1 MKFKSN
7 DEELE
12 QMSASNAMMTAICR
26 CNKNEWNGRVTPQ
39 LIVEDF
45 QVREE
50 WIF

>member
-12 QMSASNAMMTAICR
+12 QMSAPNAMMTAICR
-26 CNKNEWNGRVTPQ
+26 ANKNEWNGRVTPQ
-39 LIVEDF
+39 LIIEAIEIC
-45 QVREE
+45 EE